1 MGFTSAHSGFAPLC
15 GLTCSSLSGLCY
27 GIEYMFY
34 AVPYGTDFR
43 NGWKFVSSLKRGFVI
58 GCYRFGGMGLGG
70 VWCMVWLWRKR

>member
-1 MGFTSAHSGFAPLC
+1 
-15 GLTCSSLSGLCY
+15 
-27 GIEYMFY
+27 MFY
-34 AVPYGTDFR
+34 AAPYGTDFR